1 MKDAALKQRN
11 VRVNDW
17 LANNAVVPLSDD
29 LRQIADAFLQLQAE
43 RHRADYDLR
52 PSARFTRREATDLV
66 ALAENALAAW
76 TARLPRRGAA
86 FRARL
91 PRRGA
96 ALMRDGQRR
105 GAARAPASYL
115 GACLC

>member
-17 LANNAVVPLSDD
+17 LANNAVVPLSDE

-76 TARLPRRGAA
+76 TRVSHDE
-86 FRARL
+86 
-91 PRRGA
+91 
-96 ALMRDGQRR
+96 ALRFVL
-105 GAARAPASYL
+105 ACL
-115 GACLC
+115 GAGRR